1 MAPMPVQVIAHRGAG
16 SGFADPES
24 PPENTLPAFE
34 AGWAS
39 GAIGC
44 ELDVQ
49 LTADR
54 EVIAIH
60 DHTTGRTTNEAWVV
74 GERTAEELQSLD
86 AGSWKHPRWAGT
98 RLPLLREV
106 LAILP
111 AGRRLFIELKD
122 GPQIVG
128 PAADAIRESGKRPS
142 QLVLISFD
150 IDTIIAAK
158 AALPDFECQLVITCR
173 TDDEAGGW
181 ALHFTEGPDF
191 RPVRLHYDPTEL
203 VRMIRSHGIDGIDT
217 SFVMPNSLIETMIAA
232 GLSLV
237 TWTVNDPK
245 VALNLVRRGLTS
257 ITTDRPGEMRAALLA
272 AGLTLA

>member
-1 MAPMPVQVIAHRGAG
+1 MTLVHVIAHRGAG
-16 SGFADPES
+16 SGFVDPES

-39 GAIGC
+39 GAIAC

-49 LTADR
+49 LTKDGQ
-54 EVIAIH
+54 VIAIH
-60 DHTTGRTTNEAWVV
+60 DHTTGRTTDEAWVV
-74 GERTAEELQSLD
+74 GERTADELQSLD

-128 PAADAIRESGKRPS
+128 PATDVIRESGKGPS
-142 QLVLISFD
+142 QIALLSFD

-158 AALPDFECQLVITCR
+158 AALPHFECQLVITCR
-173 TDDEAGGW
+173 TDDETGGW

-191 RPVRLHYDPTEL
+191 RPVSVHYDPAEL

-217 SFVMPNSLIETMIAA
+217 SFVMPDSLIETMIAA

-237 TWTVNDPK
+237 TWTVNDPD
-245 VALNLVRRGLTS
+245 VALDLVKRGLTS
-257 ITTDRPGEMRAALLA
+257 ITTDRPAEMRAALLS